1 MSQIYLQYHN
11 CEPQSSL
18 PHAFHQEPARLQIH
32 TSLVAAKKASGRLIL
47 IAGLGQPRRYYLWS
61 TFAIDRCQQKP
72 EGHILL
78 EGPGWQLAPPQLLRG
93 TDFDSFK
100 TSCANFIGFRK
111 ITELPYTKKLLQLA
125 ERYRLPGQPEVN
137 LQCLRM
143 LQQITLSPKIQ
154 RQLGEEIIQREGRQQ
169 SFSDEPTVALSI
181 RQPHVEAIFRGIKKI
196 EYRRD
201 ATSRRGRILIY
212 SAKLFADDLPHWV
225 KKYGIEKVNLEE
237 LPRGVVVGS
246 VELHRCDGGEWHLRH
261 PMRARV
267 LRRPTGRPQPIWFT
281 PFE

>member
-18 PHAFHQEPARLQIH
+18 PHAFHHEPARLQIY
-32 TSLVAAKKASGRLIL
+32 TKMATAKKASGRVLL
-47 IAGLGQPRRYYLWS
+47 IAGLGQPRQYYLWS
-61 TFAIDRCQQKP
+61 TFTIDRCQQKP
-72 EGHILL
+72 DGHVLL
-78 EGPGWQLAPPQLLRG
+78 EGPGWQLAPPQLLTG
-93 TDFDSFK
+93 SDFNSFK
-100 TSCANFIGFRK
+100 ASCANFIGFRQV
-111 ITELPYTKKLLQLA
+111 TELPFTKLLLQLA
-125 ERYRLPGQPEVN
+125 ERNRPPGQPEES
-137 LQCLRM
+137 LQSLRTM
-143 LQQITLSPKIQ
+143 QKTALSPKIQ
-154 RQLGEEIIQREGRQQ
+154 QQLGELIIQREGLQQ
-169 SFSDEPTVALSI
+169 SFSDEPKVALSI

-225 KKYGIEKVNLEE
+225 KKYGFEKVNLDE

-246 VELHRCDGGEWHLRH
+246 VELYRCDGGEWHLRH
-261 PMRARV
+261 PVRAKV